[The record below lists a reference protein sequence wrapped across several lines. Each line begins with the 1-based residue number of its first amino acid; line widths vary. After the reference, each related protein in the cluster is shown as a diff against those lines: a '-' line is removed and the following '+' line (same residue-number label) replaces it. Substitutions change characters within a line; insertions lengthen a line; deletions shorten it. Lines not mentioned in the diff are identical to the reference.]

1 MVKENGKIEK
11 KKWIMFMYIFIYMSF
26 KLNTENQT
34 ISSEISVIIKL
45 VI

>member
-1 MVKENGKIEK
+1 MGKQN
-11 KKWIMFMYIFIYMSF
+11 KKWIMFTYIFIYMSF

-34 ISSEISVIIKL
+34 ISSEIPVIIKL

>member
-1 MVKENGKIEK
+1 MGKQN
-11 KKWIMFMYIFIYMSF
+11 KKWIMFTYIFIYMSF